1 MFFLKFCLA
10 EGRLEVF
17 QGERLLS
24 SIPMW
29 TTFGELAILY
39 NCTRTAS
46 VKGNGMKG
54 SIFELLHNAY
64 GNLSHYYCL
73 LSISVSHW
81 APCALVNGNAMLT
94 KEFILKH
101 LSK

>member
-1 MFFLKFCLA
+1 MLCCACFLVLFFFFMEPRYILMICVLLKFCLI

-17 QGERLLS
+17 QGEKLLS

-46 VKGNGMKG
+46 VKGKRREAAKNHHC
-54 SIFELLHNAY
+54 I
-64 GNLSHYYCL
+64 
-73 LSISVSHW
+73 
-81 APCALVNGNAMLT
+81 
-94 KEFILKH
+94 
-101 LSK
+101 